1 MYDRPS
7 LFYGWAEVNTRP
19 EIPSDERRKRNK
31 VNGFLS
37 VDAMSG
43 EEYLLLS
50 PNSKSHNV
58 ANYLAVLC
66 DDVVTE
72 GYEKLTI
79 YLDNNKTHK
88 AKMRERLTQLLSE
101 LDLTDKI
108 VVEFIDIPAYSP
120 KFNLAEYI
128 IHQIRLKILHH
139 MPVDTTIKSIRR
151 DIEMALE
158 DTQLQ
163 TSEQIENTIR
173 HICNL
178 VHQS

>member
-1 MYDRPS
+1 MYERPS

-19 EIPSDERRKRNK
+19 EIPSDEKRERNK

-50 PNSKSHNV
+50 PDSKSHNV
-58 ANYLAVLC
+58 ANYLALLC
-66 DDVVTE
+66 DDMVAE

-88 AKMRERLTQLLSE
+88 AKMRRRLKQLLSE
-101 LDLTDKI
+101 LGLTDKI
-108 VVEFIDIPAYSP
+108 KIEFIDIPSYSP

-139 MPVDTTIKSIRR
+139 MPVDATITSIRKE
-151 DIEMALE
+151 IEMALE
-158 DTQLQ
+158 DKQLQ
-163 TSEQIENTIR
+163 TPEQIENTIR

-178 VHQS
+178 VHQL